1 MKNLQGALV
10 SILVLLFPAVCTAE
24 IPNQIAGFE
33 LGGQI
38 TDFQDR
44 IKMETAMSLRYS
56 KNIEEIEIRNVAG
69 FKNGLLWVA
78 KCANPGRIVRI
89 RMKYADSSK
98 KFYEELLQRC
108 RERFGKPSEWR
119 GDPFHIVISW
129 KWSFIDDQNN
139 RISMILEHNIRD
151 EEETPGNTIKLT
163 MWNLIDQESACVK
176 DKEAAIPAA
185 PKSPVS
191 KQADW
196 EALLPR

>member
-1 MKNLQGALV
+1 MKNFQGALFV
-10 SILVLLFPAVCTAE
+10 ILFLLFPSVCIAE

-38 TDFQDR
+38 ADFQDR
-44 IKMETAMSLRYS
+44 VKMETAMPLRYS
-56 KNIEEIEIRNVAG
+56 KNIEEVEIRDVNG

-108 RERFGKPSEWR
+108 RARFGKPSEWR
-119 GDPFHIVISW
+119 GDPFHIVLSW
-129 KWSFIDDQNN
+129 KWSFVDDQNN
-139 RISMILEHNIRD
+139 RISMILDHNTQD
-151 EEETPGNTIKLT
+151 EEESFGNTIKLT
-163 MWNLIDQESACVK
+163 MWNLIDQERDCAK
-176 DKEAAIPAA
+176 DKEAALPAA
-185 PKSPVS
+185 PKNSAS

-196 EALLPR
+196 ETLVPR